1 MAWQH
6 VNNYDEKYKLEKF
19 NTFDQVYN
27 FINLVSSINAI
38 SYKTFDVQKKNIN
51 ITNYDNKPH
60 KRN

>member
-1 MAWQH
+1 MAWQN

-38 SYKTFDVQKKNIN
+38 SYKTFDVQKNIN